1 MPEFV
6 IEKSMP
12 GLGQLSP
19 FQRDQSVRRSCSALH
34 GVAPDVEWVKSYLT
48 EDKCYCVF
56 RAPSE
61 QVLRDL
67 IGEWGLAQPISIAQ
81 VSQVAA
87 PDTKVEHEAE
97 TSRSGP

>member
-19 FQRDQSVRRSCSALH
+19 FQQDQSVRRSCSTLH
-34 GVAPDVEWVKSYLT
+34 GVAPGVAWVQSYLT

-67 IGEWGLAQPISIAQ
+67 MDQWELPPPLSISEVHQ
-81 VSQVAA
+81 VSG
-87 PDTKVEHEAE
+87 PDTTVEGQPGTPQA
-97 TSRSGP
+97 

>member
-6 IEKSMP
+6 IEKDMP

-19 FQRDQSVRRSCSALH
+19 FQRDQSVRRSCSTLH
-34 GVAPDVEWVKSYLT
+34 GVAPGIEWVQSYLT

-61 QVLRDL
+61 QALRDL
-67 IGEWGLAQPISIAQ
+67 IDEWGLPSPLSIAQ
-81 VSQVAA
+81 VNQIAG
-87 PDTKVEHEAE
+87 PDTSVENEAV
-97 TSRSGP
+97 TSQS

>member
-19 FQRDQSVRRSCSALH
+19 FQRDQSVRRSCSTLH
-34 GVAPDVEWVKSYLT
+34 GVAPDVEWVQSYLT

-56 RAPSE
+56 RAPSK
-61 QVLRDL
+61 QVLWDL
-67 IGEWGLAQPISIAQ
+67 IEQWNLDPPLSICE
-81 VSQVAA
+81 VSQVAS
-87 PDTKVEHEAE
+87 PDSTVANEPA
-97 TSRSGP
+97 TASPRA

>member
-19 FQRDQSVRRSCSALH
+19 FQMDQAVRRSCSTLH
-34 GVAPDVEWVKSYLT
+34 GVAPDVAWVKSYLT

-56 RAPSE
+56 HAPSE

-67 IGEWGLAQPISIAQ
+67 IKEWDLPPPISISE
-81 VSQVAA
+81 VHQVAG
-87 PDTKVEHEAE
+87 PDTRVEDEAE
-97 TSRSGP
+97 TSLS

>member
-6 IEKSMP
+6 IEKEVA

-19 FQRDQSVRRSCSALH
+19 IQQDQTIRRSCSTLH
-34 GVAPDVEWVKSYLT
+34 GISPDVEWVQSYLT
-48 EDKCYCVF
+48 DNKVYCVF

-67 IGEWGLAQPISIAQ
+67 IAQWELPPVISICE
-81 VSQVAA
+81 VHDVIG
-87 PDTKVEHEAE
+87 PKAE
-97 TSRSGP
+97 